1 MNKRLANQLQSDFW
15 WFVSKMGI
23 LVKLPLIFVRI
34 KYLWFNIRLKMNELF
49 VSVNYHVAEILHG
62 IVVAKVMAIQ
72 IR

>member
-1 MNKRLANQLQSDFW
+1 
-15 WFVSKMGI
+15 MGI

-62 IVVAKVMAIQ
+62 IVVAKAMAIQ